1 MDAVA
6 EARSEVTDRV
16 SDTPVRTRYA
26 PGHPV
31 DLAATLAPLFR
42 SARNPACQRDAGGV
56 WLTQR
61 TPEGPASL
69 RLTQGQDAIDAVAW
83 GAGAAWVVSR
93 VPQLLGA
100 DDDWSGLD
108 VGGNAFLADVRHRS
122 PGLRLLST
130 GLVLEVLIPAII
142 EQKVTTVEAWRA
154 WRQLLSAHGEPAPGP
169 APDGMRVF
177 PTVDAWRMIPSWDW
191 HRAGV
196 DPRRSK
202 TAVGV
207 ASVARA
213 IERVTA
219 STVDVRLQSV
229 AGVGPWTAAET
240 SQRAHGNPDLVSVG
254 DFHLPA
260 IVGHAL
266 IGKPVDDDGM
276 LELLQPW
283 VGHRQR
289 VMRLILASGFQ
300 KPRRGPKMTIQDHRR
315 H

>member
-6 EARSEVTDRV
+6 ETRTEVADRV
-16 SDTPVRTRYA
+16 ADVPVRTRYA

-31 DLAATLAPLFR
+31 ELAKILGPLFR
-42 SARNPACQRDAGGV
+42 SSRNPVCQRDAGGV

-61 TPEGPASL
+61 TPYGVATL
-69 RLTQGQDAIDAVAW
+69 RLTQGQSEVDAIAW
-83 GAGAAWVVSR
+83 GAGAAWAIDR
-93 VPQLLGA
+93 VPLLLGS
-100 DDDWSGLD
+100 DDDWSTLD
-108 VGGNAFLADVRHRS
+108 LSGNAFLSDARRRS
-122 PGLRLLST
+122 PGLRLLNT
-130 GLVLEVLIPAII
+130 GLVLESLIPAII

-154 WRQLLSAHGEPAPGP
+154 WRALVAARGESAPGP

-177 PTVDAWRMIPSWDW
+177 PTAEGWRMTPSWEW

-196 DPRRSK
+196 DPRRSR
-202 TAVGV
+202 TALAV
-207 ASVARA
+207 ASVASA

-219 STVDVRLQSV
+219 PDVAQRLQSV
-229 AGVGPWTAAET
+229 SGVGPWTAAET

-260 IVGHAL
+260 IVGWAL

-276 LELLQPW
+276 LELLEPW
-283 VGHRQR
+283 TGHRQR
-289 VMRLILASGFQ
+289 IMRLILASGFH
-300 KPRRGPKMTIQDHRR
+300 KPRRGARMTIQDHRW

>member
-6 EARSEVTDRV
+6 ETRSEVTERAREL
-16 SDTPVRTRYA
+16 PVRTRYA
-26 PGHPV
+26 PRHPV
-31 DLAATLAPLFR
+31 NLAKTLAPLFR
-42 SARNPACQRDAGGV
+42 SARNPACQRDAVGV

-69 RLTQGQDAIDAVAW
+69 RLTQGQHEVDAVAW
-83 GAGAAWVVSR
+83 GIGAQWAIDR

-100 DDDWSGLD
+100 DDDWSDFD
-108 VGGNAFLADVRHRS
+108 VSTNSFLADARRKL
-122 PGLRLLST
+122 PGLRLLRT
-130 GLVLEVLIPAII
+130 ALVLESLIPAVI

-154 WRQLLSAHGEPAPGP
+154 WRQLLVAHGEPAPGP

-177 PTVDAWRMIPSWDW
+177 PTTDAWRMIPSWEW

-196 DPRRSK
+196 DPRRSR
-202 TAVGV
+202 TALAV
-207 ASVARA
+207 ASVASA
-213 IERVTA
+213 IERVTVA
-219 STVDVRLQSV
+219 DADARLQSL

-240 SQRAHGNPDLVSVG
+240 SQRAHGHPDLVSVG
-254 DFHLPA
+254 DYHLPS
-260 IVGHAL
+260 IVGWAL

-283 VGHRQR
+283 AGHRQR
-289 VMRLILASGFQ
+289 VMRLILTSGLHQ
-300 KPRRGPKMTIQDHRR
+300 PRRSARMTIQDHRR